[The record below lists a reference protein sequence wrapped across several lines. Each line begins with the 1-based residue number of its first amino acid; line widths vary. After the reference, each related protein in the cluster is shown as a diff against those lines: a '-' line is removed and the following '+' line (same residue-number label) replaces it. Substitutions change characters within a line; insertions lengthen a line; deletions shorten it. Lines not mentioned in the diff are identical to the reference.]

1 MTPRPAPDNARTHAR
16 RLSSLVPR
24 RNNVPFWAA
33 CVLSL
38 FVFALTISPALVGA
52 QSGRRTTTPPPQ
64 PPRRPP
70 QERPRTV
77 SNSNPNANPSPSVPA
92 ATPNADANDDA
103 PVFPSSRETTSAP
116 TVTRPANAGAP
127 AAVSEEVDEDEVVRV
142 NSNLVPVPAS
152 VIDKQGRAV
161 VDLQV
166 KDFELRVD
174 GELKPIG
181 DVSRAETPVR
191 MALLFDNSSSLRAGR
206 EFEKRAAVR
215 FFQSVMRPVDQAAL
229 YSISTEPSLVLP
241 LTSEVRALTR
251 IIEHFPQPEGA
262 TAFFDAV
269 ALAAEYL
276 RPHTGR
282 KVLVIVSDGVDT
294 TSHLNFDETLR
305 RLLDSDCQFFAVQ
318 TGHSDNTNLRD
329 LVAERRLQEFALQTG
344 GAVYAPKLTVE
355 LDTAFAQISADL
367 AQQYILSYY
376 PTDER
381 RDGRF
386 RAFSLRVVT
395 RPDARVRTRKG
406 YYAPKG

>member
-1 MTPRPAPDNARTHAR
+1 VSW
-16 RLSSLVPR
+16 LSTR
-24 RNNVPFWAA
+24 RNNVVFCAA
-33 CVLSL
+33 CCLSL
-38 FVFALTISPALVGA
+38 FICALTISPALVGA
-52 QSGRRTTTPPPQ
+52 QSGRRTASPPPS
-64 PPRRPP
+64 RRPA

-77 SNSNPNANPSPSVPA
+77 SNTAPNATPSPNLPA
-92 ATPNADANDDA
+92 ATPNADAKDDA
-103 PVFPSSRETTSAP
+103 PVFPPVKETTSAP
-116 TVTRPANAGAP
+116 AVARPANAP
-127 AAVSEEVDEDEVVRV
+127 AALSEEVDEDEVVRV
-142 NSNLVPVPAS
+142 NSNLVPVPAT
-152 VIDKQGRAV
+152 VLDKRGYAV
-161 VDLQV
+161 LDLQV

-191 MALLFDNSSSLRAGR
+191 MAMLYDNSSSLRAGR
-206 EFEKRAAVR
+206 EFEKKAAIR

-229 YSISTEPSLVLP
+229 YSVSTEPSLVMP

-251 IIEHFPQPEGA
+251 IVEHFPQPEGA
-262 TAFFDAV
+262 TSLFDAIAV
-269 ALAAEYL
+269 AADYL

-294 TSHLNFDETLR
+294 TSRMDFDETLR

-329 LVAERRLQEFALQTG
+329 LVAERRLQEFAAQTG
-344 GAVYAPKLTVE
+344 GAVYAPKLATE